1 MKEHIYMTKPGRI
14 ISQSYLTWLILVI
27 HVGANMILIPAMK
40 SINQLY
46 GLIFINLLVG
56 SLTVPALQLFIN
68 YYKYAA
74 GKRFIITYNSVN
86 LIDEG
91 AGTSIGMMIAE
102 IEKVVFV
109 QSPTNSK
116 FPWFTHGYFALT
128 DAAKNTIVVNS
139 YIMDI
144 SELWLDNLARRISS
158 KKLIREERYFPIIR

>member
-1 MKEHIYMTKPGRI
+1 MKEHIYITKPGRI
-14 ISQSYLTWLILVI
+14 ISQSYLSWLIVVI
-27 HVGANMILIPAMK
+27 HVGANVMMIPTMK
-40 SINQLY
+40 SLDQFY
-46 GLIFINLLVG
+46 GIIFINVLLG
-56 SLTVPALQLFIN
+56 SLTVPAVQLFIN

-91 AGTSIGMMIAE
+91 TGTSIGMMIAE

-128 DAAKNTIVVNS
+128 DTAKNTIVVNS

-144 SELWLDNLARRISS
+144 SELWLDSLARRISS